1 VTDAA
6 EPRTTAAFLRDVAAR
21 HGARIALRFPD
32 EGRELDYRLLE
43 AEARRLARA
52 LIGAGVVK
60 GARVALLMGNRPEW
74 AIAWLAAGL
83 VGAVLVPLNTF
94 APADELD
101 WVLRHGDAS
110 LLLMQPELAGH
121 RYLDDLLARHP
132 ALAAAEPGRIRCSAL
147 PQLRRIGCL
156 GLAEVRGGV
165 EPWSALLAHADG
177 VPDALL
183 DAVAAEVRPADDAL
197 IIYTSGTTER
207 PKGILHSQRT
217 PLIQSARFVEAMGIG
232 TEDRVW
238 TSQPF
243 FWTAGIA
250 MSLGASLAAGAC
262 LVLQEAF
269 EPARALECIER
280 ERITTV
286 HAWPHQEKALGE
298 HPDAARRDLSSVTK
312 TRFSSPLAR
321 LAGIE
326 KDVWGM
332 DASYGLS
339 ETFTIAAALPAAT
352 PAALRAR
359 SSGRALPGVELRI
372 VDPASG
378 APIAAGEPGEI
389 AVRGET
395 LMRGYYKLEPELAF
409 DADGWFHTQDGGFLD
424 PDGHLHWTGRLSNL
438 IKTGGANV
446 SPIEIEGALRAYP
459 GLLAALAVGVPHPS
473 LGEVVVLCAIA
484 RGDARP
490 APDGEAIRAFL
501 RERLAPYKVP
511 RRVLFFRPGELAY
524 TGNQKIQLAPLRAAA
539 SARLAAEGAEIAGH
553 RYG

>member
-1 VTDAA
+1 V
-6 EPRTTAAFLRDVAAR
+6 
-21 HGARIALRFPD
+21 
-32 EGRELDYRLLE
+32 
-43 AEARRLARA
+43 
-52 LIGAGVVK
+52 
-60 GARVALLMGNRPEW
+60 
-74 AIAWLAAGL
+74 
-83 VGAVLVPLNTF
+83 
-94 APADELD
+94 
-101 WVLRHGDAS
+101 
-110 LLLMQPELAGH
+110 
-121 RYLDDLLARHP
+121 
-132 ALAAAEPGRIRCSAL
+132 RCAAL
-147 PQLRRIGCL
+147 PQLRRIACL
-156 GLAEVRGGV
+156 GLAGRRGGV

-177 VPDALL
+177 VPEALL
-183 DAVAAEVRPADDAL
+183 DAVAADVRPADDAL

-207 PKGILHSQRT
+207 PKGILHTQRT
-217 PLIQSARFVEAMGIG
+217 PLIQSARFVEAMGLG
-232 TEDRVW
+232 PEDRVW

-262 LVLQEAF
+262 LVLQEVF

-312 TRFSSPLAR
+312 TRFSSPVAR

-339 ETFTIAAALPAAT
+339 ESFTIAAALPADT
-352 PAALRAR
+352 PAELRAR
-359 SSGRALPGVELRI
+359 SSGRPLPGVELRI

-378 APIAAGEPGEI
+378 APLAVGEPGEI
-389 AVRGET
+389 VVRGET
-395 LMRGYYKLEPELAF
+395 MMRGYYKLEPELAF
-409 DADGWFHTQDGGFLD
+409 DADGWFHTQDGGSLD
-424 PDGHLHWTGRLSNL
+424 AAGHLHWTGRLSNL

-446 SPIEIEGALRAYP
+446 SPLEIEGALRAYP
-459 GLLAALAVGVPHPS
+459 GLRAALAVGVPHPS
-473 LGEVVVLCAIA
+473 LGEVVVLCAVA
-484 RGDARP
+484 RDDARP

-524 TGNQKIQLAPLRAAA
+524 TGNQKIQHAPLRAAA
-539 SARLAAEGAEIAGH
+539 CARLAAEGAEIAGH